1 MKRST
6 RSGLLV
12 GTIAFTS
19 ASVLFLLAVNSS
31 EAVQQAKRQAAAA
44 PKQEEERLEPTQVSV
59 AQSRVYTFVGKTGF
73 GHDHGVEGK
82 LKSGNLRLGATE
94 DAGELVFDMTS
105 FDADTDAARRYVG
118 LNGSTDASTRQQ
130 VNANMRG
137 DTILAVRRYPTATF
151 AIASA
156 KDLGKKSRDGHPQYE
171 LDGKFTLHGTT
182 RPLKLTVTV
191 QKTKEGMDRVRG
203 SFSILQTH
211 YGITPFSKALGAVGV
226 TDKLT
231 IHGDILV
238 AAEAAEAEGAAAEE
252 SPAAASR

>member
-1 MKRST
+1 MKRSI
-6 RSGLLV
+6 RSHLFGMAVLAV
-12 GTIAFTS
+12 STIALC
-19 ASVLFLLAVNSS
+19 VLLTDSSLAT
-31 EAVQQAKRQAAAA
+31 QQAKRQPAAA

-59 AQSRVYTFVGKTGF
+59 AKSRVYTFVGKTGF

-82 LKSGNLRLGATE
+82 LKSGNLKLGAME
-94 DAGELVFDMTS
+94 EAGELVFDMTS

-137 DTILAVRRYPTATF
+137 DTILAVRRFPTATYT
-151 AIASA
+151 IASA
-156 KDLGKKSRDGHPQYE
+156 KALSTKSRDGHPQYE

-182 RPLKLTVTV
+182 RPLKITVSV
-191 QKTKEGMDRVRG
+191 QKTKEGLDRVRG
-203 SFSILQTH
+203 SFSILQTQ

-238 AAEAAEAEGAAAEE
+238 AAEPESNGDTASAGEA
-252 SPAAASR
+252 PADRR